1 MPTDSRDLKDTI
13 RQYLDNLQR
22 EADSVALYRALSVE
36 ERKPEIAE
44 VYKRLAAIEQAHKDF
59 WNQRLSELGHQMP
72 ESSVGWRTRILIRL
86 ARRHGPDFVLPVVST
101 REQADVG
108 HYDAQSEA
116 IAGGF
121 SAAEKSHARIIRAV
135 AASMPNMSI
144 GPLANALRAAVLGA
158 NDGLASNLSL
168 VMGVSGA
175 NLASHA
181 ILITGLSGL
190 VAGACA
196 MAMGEWLSVTTSRES
211 HEPRVDVEARE
222 PADISDEEREHLANI
237 YSAHGFRADEA
248 RALADRLAT
257 PKARKPARLCMECGY
272 VVFSF
277 VCSRRSVS
285 GDALLFRVGYHSRD
299 RERPNKFGR
308 AFSDWRGSD
317 TLHRAKLLFLRNSTT
332 HRWTSGCGRDLYAGS
347 LHRCSS
353 IKLGF
358 PRRPAA
364 LPLGCV
370 RHSKRLFGP
379 ARRVLFRA
387 PQSVLLADGARAQE
401 GHVTTAQHQVPI
413 QPRQPVALQ
422 KPGVITLR

>member
-36 ERKPEIAE
+36 ERKPGIAE

-59 WNQRLSELGHQMP
+59 WNQRLSELGHLTP

-86 ARRHGPDFVLPVVST
+86 ARRHAPDFVLPVVST

-121 SAAEKSHARIIRAV
+121 SAAERSHARIIRAV

-196 MAMGEWLSVTTSRES
+196 MAMGEWLSVSTSRES
-211 HEPRVDVEARE
+211 HETAVDVEARE
-222 PADISDEEREHLANI
+222 PAEISEEERKQLANI

-248 RALADRLAT
+248 RALADRLAS
-257 PKARKPARLCMECGY
+257 PRREDFSGY
-272 VVFSF
+272 AWNAAMSSF
-277 VCSRRSVS
+277 LLFATGALFPVMPFFFVS
-285 GDALLFRVGYHSRD
+285 GTTAVLASILISSVV
-299 RERPNKFGR
+299 
-308 AFSDWRGSD
+308 
-317 TLHRAKLLFLRNSTT
+317 LFLIGAGATLFTGRGFFF
-332 HRWTSGCGRDLYAGS
+332 SGIRQLLVGLAAAGVTYT
-347 LHRCSS
+347 LGHFIGAAVSS
-353 IKLGF
+353 
-358 PRRPAA
+358 
-364 LPLGCV
+364 
-370 RHSKRLFGP
+370 
-379 ARRVLFRA
+379 
-387 PQSVLLADGARAQE
+387 
-401 GHVTTAQHQVPI
+401 
-413 QPRQPVALQ
+413 
-422 KPGVITLR
+422 